1 MIRITRKICC
11 LAVATVLVSPASFAA
26 GNTDEGMTDTEA
38 VAALFEEALDAQKLP
53 EKAKRQPVKKRVQ
66 EYTGDRSLRTGAI
79 RENAFTR
86 GVAEGR
92 QLGFRTQQK
101 MMEGIREDLDRIYD
115 VSNLY
120 LENGTLQ
127 PPVIL
132 TGDNLLEMAPDGR
145 SYKHVGNRREIV
157 SPARYVTEKLNWRS
171 YLISESDLLLPDDYY
186 DYSLKSKTSG
196 EAEEEKRYYRLGLEE
211 GKRQAYEEVADR
223 VSKLT
228 GIVLGMRQG
237 YKEMMAGTATLP
249 QTVSTYDPVA
259 GGGNKIE
266 VGVRRR
272 SIASDASF
280 VTDLDQ
286 GRAFIGTHKR
296 RE

>member
-1 MIRITRKICC
+1 M
-11 LAVATVLVSPASFAA
+11 
-26 GNTDEGMTDTEA
+26 
-38 VAALFEEALDAQKLP
+38 
-53 EKAKRQPVKKRVQ
+53 
-66 EYTGDRSLRTGAI
+66 
-79 RENAFTR
+79 
-86 GVAEGR
+86 
-92 QLGFRTQQK
+92 
-101 MMEGIREDLDRIYD
+101 
-115 VSNLY
+115 
-120 LENGTLQ
+120 Q